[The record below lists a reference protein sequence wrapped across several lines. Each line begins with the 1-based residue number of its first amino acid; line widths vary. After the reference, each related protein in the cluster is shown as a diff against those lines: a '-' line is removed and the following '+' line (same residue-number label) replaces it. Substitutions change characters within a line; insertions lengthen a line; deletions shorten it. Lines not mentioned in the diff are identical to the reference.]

1 MGGSLVLLLVDSLH
15 DVLLVLEDVTLGA
28 QVEVVVHVSVDLVG
42 ISVLLQQAAKNTHS
56 ADPKDL
62 AGHTGVSGT
71 TSLTGASVATE
82 TLGLQPLS
90 GAITRVDDWGL
101 SDDETI
107 LDKLANVLA

>member
-1 MGGSLVLLLVDSLH
+1 
-15 DVLLVLEDVTLGA
+15 
-28 QVEVVVHVSVDLVG
+28 
-42 ISVLLQQAAKNTHS
+42 
-56 ADPKDL
+56 
-62 AGHTGVSGT
+62 
-71 TSLTGASVATE
+71 VATE